1 MKFFRSK
8 KSVFLVIIIAIIIIV
23 FAILLLKFK
32 KDIFIKNKEI
42 IADEVI
48 YKMVDADNREN
59 VQIENNIKTN
69 VAEKVNGTTM
79 AKGVSEED
87 IDDKIYITDVKIQA
101 DINKDTCSFYGILHN
116 DTGINIKNLFIN
128 IRFYMSSGKLKD
140 GAEAHCTNLE
150 IGSTCEIAFDT
161 SSDISNIEYYEI
173 DYSVIE

>member
-1 MKFFRSK
+1 M
-8 KSVFLVIIIAIIIIV
+8 VIIIAIIIIV
-23 FAILLLKFK
+23 FVILLLEFK

-59 VQIENNIKTN
+59 VQIENNIKIN
-69 VAEKVNGTTM
+69 VSEKVNGTTM

-101 DINKDTCSFYGILHN
+101 DIDKDTCSFYGIVHN

-128 IRFYMSSGKLKD
+128 ITFYMSSGKLKD
-140 GAEAHCTNLE
+140 GAEVHCTDLE
-150 IGSTCEIAFDT
+150 IDGTCEIAFDT
-161 SSDISNIEYYEI
+161 SSDISNIEYYKVE
-173 DYSVIE
+173 YSVIE